1 VFKAGCR
8 GPPYLAVWWG
18 LSSGWP
24 TDRGGL
30 CTPPRATRPCASRA
44 RVPYAAVRVRDA
56 EGAAAA
62 AAALHG
68 RRKLR
73 LLRGGG
79 RTPRVATPLRP
90 GSSALRTLHAPPPL
104 RRRVFVTRA
113 LGLQASTGG
122 RACSASARRH
132 PGRPPHPSA
141 HRRRRQGPPPVTC
154 AQCPEAR
161 FKAHME
167 EGGPRRRA
175 ARRDGLRGP
184 PRGARAVLWG
194 PLSRA
199 PARSSSAAAPCA
211 AAAASCGSQGL
222 RAGRARPL
230 MDPPD
235 PSRTTCSGAP

>member
-1 VFKAGCR
+1 VCVG
-8 GPPYLAVWWG
+8 G

-79 RTPRVATPLRP
+79 RTPRVATHCALAAAHCAHCTRP
-90 GSSALRTLHAPPPL
+90 RCAAALRRTRTRLQARPLVGGLAPPL
-104 RRRVFVTRA
+104 LGVTLA
-113 LGLQASTGG
+113 T
-122 RACSASARRH
+122 
-132 PGRPPHPSA
+132 PHPSA
-141 HRRRRQGPPPVTC
+141 HDAIARPPRHVRPVPRGALQG
-154 AQCPEAR
+154 
-161 FKAHME
+161 AHGG
-167 EGGPRRRA
+167 GGPRRRA